1 MEHFLKTPDDTLI
14 FRILNMQMTECSV
27 LKVVLIMKC
36 DILLIRLLWP
46 YVQKHCFVP
55 SVDVKHQ
62 RVVYSPQSYVVRF
75 RVNTC
80 MSR

>member
-1 MEHFLKTPDDTLI
+1 
-14 FRILNMQMTECSV
+14 
-27 LKVVLIMKC
+27 MKRH
-36 DILLIRLLWP
+36 ILLIRLLWT

-62 RVVYSPQSYVVRF
+62 RVVYSPQSYVVKF
-75 RVNTC
+75 QVNTC